1 MVNNNCSTA
10 SMANRP
16 GKLGGIIGDLIV
28 MFGFT
33 EGGLNPNFGESML
46 GLPQDYTNIF

>member
-1 MVNNNCSTA
+1 
-10 SMANRP
+10 MANRP